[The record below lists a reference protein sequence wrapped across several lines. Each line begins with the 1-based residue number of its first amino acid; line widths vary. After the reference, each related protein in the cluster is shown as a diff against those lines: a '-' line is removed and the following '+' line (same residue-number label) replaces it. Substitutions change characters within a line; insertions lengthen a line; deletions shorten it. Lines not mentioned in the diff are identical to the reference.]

1 MEIKPLRTH
10 PKMTKNLLDQID
22 TLQRT
27 NHTSDEIASTLG
39 ITPEAVERGFDMTGC
54 GDDVPLKEMVQCI
67 HQIATVCARH
77 GATDGNVNSMR
88 SLANWVQAGMLIGDY
103 VQAAEWT
110 VVSGATS
117 DPETRTE
124 LSRTIANHSF

>member
-39 ITPEAVERGFDMTGC
+39 ITPEAVERGFDK
-54 GDDVPLKEMVQCI
+54 L
-67 HQIATVCARH
+67 
-77 GATDGNVNSMR
+77 
-88 SLANWVQAGMLIGDY
+88 
-103 VQAAEWT
+103 
-110 VVSGATS
+110 
-117 DPETRTE
+117 
-124 LSRTIANHSF
+124 